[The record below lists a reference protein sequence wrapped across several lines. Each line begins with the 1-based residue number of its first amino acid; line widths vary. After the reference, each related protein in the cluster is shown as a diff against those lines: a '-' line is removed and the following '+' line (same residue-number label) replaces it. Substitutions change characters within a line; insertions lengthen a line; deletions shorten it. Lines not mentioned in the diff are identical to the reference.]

1 MELRVLGAAGAVLE
15 ARDYQIA
22 GGLATDRAAGADAG
36 GGHMSLD
43 MGHRGPDRFAMC
55 DNQSPV
61 ARDLGHDRNRLG
73 SAQRHVPAGPM
84 LKPAVAEGAKLLDRK
99 SVVSGQSVSVRVALG
114 GRRNI
119 HKKKYKKNYTQ

>member
-1 MELRVLGAAGAVLE
+1 MVCLLFLMIRRPPRSTRSDPLFPYTTLFRSAGAVLE

-84 LKPAVAEGAKLLDRK
+84 LKPAVADERK
-99 SVVSGQSVSVRVALG
+99 SVV
-114 GRRNI
+114 
-119 HKKKYKKNYTQ
+119 

>member
-84 LKPAVAEGAKLLDRK
+84 LKPAVAERSEEHTSEL
-99 SVVSGQSVSVRVALG
+99 QSLMRTSYAVF
-114 GRRNI
+114 
-119 HKKKYKKNYTQ
+119 

>member
-1 MELRVLGAAGAVLE
+1 MRISDWSSDVFSSDLLITQFAHFQLQFLPIDCADLFLELVKSPRLETAPGALFFPRRIHDDVVGMELRVLGAAGAVLE

-55 DNQSPV
+55 
-61 ARDLGHDRNRLG
+61 
-73 SAQRHVPAGPM
+73 
-84 LKPAVAEGAKLLDRK
+84 EDRK
-99 SVVSGQSVSVRVALG
+99 GTRL
-114 GRRNI
+114 
-119 HKKKYKKNYTQ
+119 